1 LKELPYRQAIEIRH
15 NTFKSDVQRLLATI
29 EHILTKGPVGI
40 SRERTDEPE
49 WEVTVVKAD
58 NWNLLLNVQLDYPHT
73 LEVRTRLTDSIWLD
87 GRPIVRVTLT
97 GFMMKKRYRFEI
109 LDGRAVRQAELNYI
123 SNSKV
128 RLIIDDRLFTIVFLT
143 RQHVSRCTAVRDL
156 ASEAVVADN

>member
-1 LKELPYRQAIEIRH
+1 
-15 NTFKSDVQRLLATI
+15 
-29 EHILTKGPVGI
+29 
-40 SRERTDEPE
+40 
-49 WEVTVVKAD
+49 
-58 NWNLLLNVQLDYPHT
+58 
-73 LEVRTRLTDSIWLD
+73 
-87 GRPIVRVTLT
+87 
-97 GFMMKKRYRFEI
+97 MKKRYRFEI